1 MAWYQWLL
9 LQLRLQTK
17 IMLLL
22 NTKQNGLLAL
32 FLCLCAIDNHNS
44 RHWEDVLETSI
55 IPVTDVYKPSLHHSH
70 IEHLIRYTYLRER
83 SVPGFCVTMKEVC
96 APKCKTSCNVN
107 FAPSLNKHCKSMAK
121 CLNQNQKRYQCS
133 CYQNETMH
141 KTVFLFSTY
150 IFITQLTY
158 LVTLF

>member
-1 MAWYQWLL
+1 MACS
-9 LQLRLQTK
+9 
-17 IMLLL
+17 
-22 NTKQNGLLAL
+22 
-32 FLCLCAIDNHNS
+32 LCFCVEAIDNRNS

-70 IEHLIRYTYLRER
+70 IEHLLWYTYLRQR

-107 FAPSLNKHCKSMAK
+107 FAPPLNKHCKSMAK

-141 KTVFLFSTY
+141 RTVFFFNIYVHKSTN
-150 IFITQLTY
+150 IPSNTLLTCG
-158 LVTLF
+158 TS

>member
-1 MAWYQWLL
+1 M
-9 LQLRLQTK
+9 
-17 IMLLL
+17 
-22 NTKQNGLLAL
+22 
-32 FLCLCAIDNHNS
+32 
-44 RHWEDVLETSI
+44 LETSI

-70 IEHLIRYTYLRER
+70 IEHLLWYTYLRQR

-96 APKCKTSCNVN
+96 APKCKTSCDVN

-141 KTVFLFSTY
+141 RTVFFSTY

-158 LVTLF
+158 LVTLFQHVGPVEQPSLAKRTTGRSIVNNIDFFSI